1 MHIRAVICDDCDADR
16 SYIKTLVEKWAME
29 KGNTTAIEEYAS
41 AESFLFAYAEQKE
54 FDILLLDIE
63 MQGMD
68 GVSMAKRIRKENETV
83 QIIFIS
89 GYLEYIAEGYD
100 VAALHYL
107 LKPVDEKKLFET
119 LDRAQNRLAKNEK
132 SIYLKISGEMVCVL
146 LHEIHYIEVR
156 SNYVTVH
163 AKQDYSV
170 KKTLKEFEEELDDR
184 FFKIGRSFILNLNYI
199 ERVGKTTVYLSDGA
213 VIPLPRGAYELLN
226 RSIIARL

>member
-29 KGNTTAIEEYAS
+29 KGNTTAIKEYAS